1 MLEKIDLVPHD
12 PAASGRGW
20 PSAWFGPR

>member
-12 PAASGRGW
+12 PAASGRG